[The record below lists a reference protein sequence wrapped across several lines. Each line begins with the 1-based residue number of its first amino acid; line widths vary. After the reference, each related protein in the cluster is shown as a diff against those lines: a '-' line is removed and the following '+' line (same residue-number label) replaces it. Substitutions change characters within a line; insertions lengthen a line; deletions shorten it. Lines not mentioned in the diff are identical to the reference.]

1 MILAIDLGTTHWK
14 AALITDSGEISR
26 VSRIPTPVVFE
37 DGFPCYAAEAV
48 KQHLR
53 ELLANLGPLPPLSAV
68 ALTGMAEA
76 GLLVERGT
84 LRPLSSV
91 WPWFDRR
98 ALPVFESTRG
108 DFRFADRPAVTG
120 LPDSYKYGIYK
131 LLTLMK
137 TGKYD
142 PDRTAVAMGKYIG
155 DCRLTHYGA
164 LLRKALDDAGYPQVP
179 IITNDTEDV
188 RNMHP
193 GYKMNLDGASRIAFT
208 MPVID
213 AMEELLRKIRPYE
226 VFKGSAD
233 KAFERGMDNII
244 RGLEED
250 GVRGMHRGFRRAIQ
264 IMKTVRYDRSVLK
277 PRVLIVGEYLLNFHP
292 GANREIERYL
302 ESNGMEIVEAR
313 MTDVIRKT
321 YFYKD
326 AQNREYHLKKK
337 LGEKGLFAV
346 ENRIFDLAHDMCD
359 RIACEHPLYE
369 KATRMEDL
377 VKVSDKVIHHTFD
390 AGEGVLI
397 PGEILHNAAKG
408 CRNFLILQPFGCLP
422 NHVVGR
428 GIMKKLREIYP
439 DVQILALDY
448 DPDISTANIE
458 NRLQMLIMNAKA
470 AELAAVQ

>member
-1 MILAIDLGTTHWK
+1 MPRMTRAQALVKMLLTPRHDRALIRNAPRHTSAPIQRREGASAL
-14 AALITDSGEISR
+14 AALESG
-26 VSRIPTPVVFE
+26 
-37 DGFPCYAAEAV
+37 D
-48 KQHLR
+48 
-53 ELLANLGPLPPLSAV
+53 
-68 ALTGMAEA
+68 
-76 GLLVERGT
+76 
-84 LRPLSSV
+84 
-91 WPWFDRR
+91 
-98 ALPVFESTRG
+98 
-108 DFRFADRPAVTG
+108 
-120 LPDSYKYGIYK
+120 
-131 LLTLMK
+131 
-137 TGKYD
+137 YD

-179 IITNDTEDV
+179 IITNDMEDA
-188 RNMHP
+188 RNLHP
-193 GYKMNLDGASRIAFT
+193 GYKMNLDGASRIAFA

-226 VFKGSAD
+226 IFKGSAD
-233 KAFERGMDNII
+233 KAFERGMDYII
-244 RGLEED
+244 HGLEED
-250 GVRGMHRGFRRAIQ
+250 GIRGMHKGFRRAIQ

-302 ESNGMEIVEAR
+302 EDNGMEIIEAR

-321 YFYKD
+321 YFFRD

-337 LGEKGLFAV
+337 LTEKGMFAV

-397 PGEILHNAAKG
+397 PGEILHNAAEG
-408 CRNFLILQPFGCLP
+408 CRNFLIL
-422 NHVVGR
+422 
-428 GIMKKLREIYP
+428 
-439 DVQILALDY
+439 
-448 DPDISTANIE
+448 
-458 NRLQMLIMNAKA
+458 
-470 AELAAVQ
+470 EL